1 MTHSQYLIP
10 LVMFIAFAAPVTF
23 KSVRGILGGWVA
35 SPEGQAKFL
44 GLLVH
49 GILFVI
55 TVGYLMKRVSPYG
68 WSHFVPTS
76 DRQSNQIDKMMEMS
90 GDGLE
95 VSSGPDMGPT
105 PIRPNLKMG
114 YI

>member
-10 LVMFIAFAAPVTF
+10 LLMFIVFAAPMTF

-35 SPEGQAKFL
+35 NPEGQAKFL

-55 TVGYLMKRVSPYG
+55 TVGYLMRRVSPYG
-68 WSHFVPTS
+68 WSSFVPTTQS
-76 DRQSNQIDKMMEMS
+76 RSNQIDKMMEMS
-90 GDGLE
+90 GE
-95 VSSGPDMGPT
+95 SGPDMGPNPT
-105 PIRPNLKMG
+105 RPNLKMG